1 MKEDKKFFKET
12 TPAFASCR
20 VEETSI
26 LDFFPSNVIVDISVF
41 QQPNVLAEGCTLVLA
56 WVIRIW
62 PVSDIVGMAIIPA
75 LHGLGCDTSIEF
87 LMVVIS
93 PGHCGLVDQVLV
105 KAESI
110 EKTNSATS
118 TVTGACICFTRKL

>member
-1 MKEDKKFFKET
+1 MPASIVKFGSFVQSCALWVEEDEKFFKKT

-26 LDFFPSNVIVDISVF
+26 LNLFPIDVVVDIPVF
-41 QQPNVLAEGCTLVLA
+41 QQPNVLAEGCTLVLV
-56 WVIRIW
+56 WVSWIRF
-62 PVSDIVGMAIIPA
+62 VSDVVGMAIIPA
-75 LHGLGCDTSIEF
+75 LHGLGCDTSIIF
-87 LMVVIS
+87 LTVVIS

-110 EKTNSATS
+110 EY
-118 TVTGACICFTRKL
+118 I

>member
-1 MKEDKKFFKET
+1 MEEDKKIFEKT

-26 LDFFPSNVIVDISVF
+26 LNLFPIDVVVDISVF

-75 LHGLGCDTSIEF
+75 LHGLGSDTSVEL
-87 LMVVIS
+87 LMVVIG
-93 PGHCGLVDQVLV
+93 PGHCGLHNHQ
-105 KAESI
+105 A
-110 EKTNSATS
+110 
-118 TVTGACICFTRKL
+118 